1 MPSIDQKVVQM
12 TFDNKQFEQGVSQ
25 STKSLETL
33 KKSLDLDKSAQSL
46 ANLEKAAKGFNLSGI
61 SEGIENISSKFTMLG
76 MLGVTAMQKVAN
88 AAVEAGIRM
97 AKSISVDQ
105 ISAGQSKYETETK
118 AVQTI
123 TNATGK
129 SVKQVEKV
137 LKKLMH
143 YTDETSYDFSEMVS
157 SIGKFTSVGVDLDV
171 AEKAMEGIANE
182 AAKSGAG
189 IQEANR
195 AMYNFAQALSA
206 GYVKLI
212 DWKSIENANMATK
225 EFKETLI
232 QTALEVGTLKK
243 SGNKVVS
250 TMKATKDSAEQA
262 DVNFKTFNETLKDQ
276 WLTSDVLIKTLE
288 KYSDTSTPFG
298 KAAYEAAQKAL
309 TFTDAINAVKDAV
322 SSGWSRTFKA
332 LFGNLD
338 EAMDLWTRVANS
350 LYDFVA
356 IFFEARNELLEG
368 WHELGGYNAVVEA
381 ASNVWHTFM
390 NVVRMT
396 KETLESVFPPIT
408 AERLVESTKKIRKA
422 TEKLR
427 KAFGYDEFTEEN
439 KTVKKR
445 IDLAE
450 KLNTVLEKGSKNNS
464 QESVRELQ
472 QALIEAG
479 YHLDKFGADGIFG
492 KETEAAVKALQ
503 RSLGVEAT
511 GIWDEQTRSVAMAND
526 ALVKYEETT
535 ETVEVQTGK
544 TSQKMKYL
552 QRILKGIASGI
563 SILKS
568 YADTGIKII
577 GHFFSLFE
585 PLKKPFLQLF
595 AMFGQFIDNERQA
608 LEETNH
614 FGEIFKKAKA
624 WMAPFANQIALIGR
638 ALRKFILRFKGW
650 AKKNDKY
657 NFAGFFEY
665 LAKRIKATKLGK
677 VVFDVIE
684 KVEPAIS
691 KLVEFLKTAKNA
703 VFGFF
708 TADTKG
714 SRSFF
719 ESLKKRLEPLK
730 EVWEWIKENV
740 GKLFNPGDVKNA
752 ENSVDFFTQI
762 GEGFKKVVEFLKGIN
777 ISQVLLFGIAI
788 ISAIKLYKK
797 IKAPLEVV
805 ENVAKIPKAISK
817 YVSGRNN
824 REWLE
829 NIGEFA
835 KNLGIGVALLAASVF
850 ALAQLDT
857 DKALIAAGMV
867 AALMAM
873 MVGTA
878 FAMKKLKL
886 DGVSTKGYLKF
897 TISVLILASAVEK
910 LGKLPFD
917 SMMGGILGLTI
928 IIGEMIAF
936 SKLMKGSKLQ
946 VGGLTDMGAGISMIT
961 GAVEKIGKMNPD
973 QIAKGLAGVGAILVE
988 LGIFMRLANA
998 KELKTGPLAMI
1009 GLGAAVLM
1017 LATSLKMIAKLK
1029 WSAIGRGLAGLGAVM
1044 LELALFMRIT
1054 SGFGSGQRLLGLVG
1068 IGVSVLLL
1076 AKSLTMLSKLDTRGM
1091 LRGLIGLGAVMLEMA
1106 IFMKI
1111 IGGRSAAKQIG
1122 LAMAM
1127 VGLGA
1132 AVMLIASSLKSLAKL
1147 KPDAMLKGI
1156 IGLGAVMIEIAAFM
1170 KLIGARN
1177 PLRMMGDAL
1186 AMIGLGA
1193 ALGLFVLSIAGL
1205 SMLKTD
1211 GLIRGITALGA
1222 VLVELAVFLKL
1233 ANGMEVG
1240 LKSMPVLIAMAGA
1253 MLIFSLSLAALGD
1266 VSWDKIIAFG
1276 VSFGIIMN
1284 SLSSTIAVLSHIP
1297 IKGGL
1302 TAVAN
1307 LDIFIANL
1315 ILVLGAIGG
1324 LQELTNGGLGD
1335 WLEKGAQALGQAIGG
1350 FIKGIVSP
1358 FIDNKKTIG
1367 AGRKDTNS
1375 LTDYLNDFIGEMSTV
1390 MDNMAPFLEKVKSI
1404 DEDSVNG
1411 MKNLASVLLSMTS
1424 TELLDTMANW
1434 IVNDESGSAFV
1445 AFAKDLVALMPLL
1458 KKASDDASGIS
1469 VNNVAT
1475 MSTAMEM
1482 LGGIAKATIPMTAA
1496 EVISAIGSFISYAVG
1511 GSGESSFVTF
1521 AKDMVELVPHI
1532 KQFSDV
1538 ASGINVTAV
1547 ENAASAMEA
1556 FGKIASATVNIAVA
1570 NIIDAIAK
1578 FISAKTGG
1586 NGESSFVSFAKD
1598 LIDLVPEIINF
1609 SDKAKNIKKKN
1620 IENAADALSAFATVC
1635 NAAKDVAWDSFITNI
1650 LSFIGGDSQ
1659 VIAFADQMI
1668 TLAPKLV
1675 SFGNKVKGVDNK
1687 AIRASAKSL
1696 SALAK
1701 VAEEVPEAGGL
1712 IQSIFGEHDIEG
1724 FGTKLKSLGSGIY
1737 QFYNETKSIPAD
1749 YSAEGFASSL
1759 SSLAQVAKDI
1769 PGAGG
1774 FIQAII
1780 GDKDLDDF
1788 GDKLKPLGQGLADF
1802 ADATKNIPEDYKA
1815 TGPITALT
1823 ALSELESGLTAHGGI
1838 SQWFSGDKDLGLFGE
1853 KLAGVGTNLKTF
1865 SDATAAVK
1873 AGKMQQIGIGLQELA
1888 TAMTMIPSTYD
1899 IDANFNALQHMVDL
1913 LGENIDYTG
1922 IEDMGKTAME
1932 NFAKGIKSNDLNP
1945 DPISEV
1951 KTILDNMHSA
1961 GEGYYDKFYAIGK
1974 FMDSGLVNGLE
1985 DGSERVYRMARRVA
1999 KQAYRAAREELE
2011 VNSPS
2016 KKGAWLGEMFDM
2028 GLAEGLK
2035 SYEDRVGDSARQASE
2050 SAIENALYGIRELND
2065 VINSDLDEDISIR
2078 PVLDLSQV
2086 RDGSS
2091 ELNGIFGNNPKDSMN
2106 VYATVSADKARDLS
2120 VRGIQNE
2127 MGLVRTSM
2135 DKSDSNFEK
2144 MFSDFS
2150 DKFDR
2155 LEEDMRNL
2163 KVVLYDDTL
2172 VGSILSRVDRG
2183 LGKRRFIDARSR

>member
-1 MPSIDQKVVQM
+1 MPSIDQRIVQM

-46 ANLEKAAKGFNLSGI
+46 ANLEKVAKGFNLSGI
-61 SEGIENISSKFTMLG
+61 SEGIENISNKFTMLG
-76 MLGVTAMQKVAN
+76 MLGVTAMQRVAN
-88 AAVEAGIRM
+88 AAIDAGIRM
-97 AKSISVDQ
+97 AKSISIDQ

-129 SVKQVEKV
+129 SVEEVEKI

-143 YTDETSYDFSEMVS
+143 YTDETSYDFSAMVS
-157 SIGKFTSVGVDLDV
+157 SIGKFTSAGVDLEV

-195 AMYNFAQALSA
+195 AMYNFAQALSS
-206 GYVKLI
+206 GYVRKI
-212 DWKSIENANMATK
+212 DWMSISNANMGTK

-232 QTALEVGTLKK
+232 QTALEMGTLKK
-243 SGNKVVS
+243 QGDKVVS
-250 TMKATKDSAEQA
+250 TMKTAKDSSKQA
-262 DVNFKTFNETLKDQ
+262 DVNFKTFDDTLQDL
-276 WLTSDVLIKTLE
+276 WLTSDVLVKTLE
-288 KYSDTSTPFG
+288 KYSDTTTPFG
-298 KAAYEAAQKAL
+298 QSAYEAAQKAL

-332 LFGNLD
+332 LFGNLN

-368 WHELGGYNAVVEA
+368 WHELGGYNKAVEA
-381 ASNVWHTFM
+381 ASNIWHTFM
-390 NVVRMT
+390 NVVYMV
-396 KETLESVFPPIT
+396 KDALESVFPPIT
-408 AERLVESTKKIRKA
+408 SKRLVEITDRIKEVSEAIRKRFSY
-422 TEKLR
+422 EQ
-427 KAFGYDEFTEEN
+427 FEEVEEHYN
-439 KTVKKR
+439 EIVDYAKELDVILKRGARSAEVKT
-445 IDLAE
+445 L
-450 KLNTVLEKGSKNNS
+450 
-464 QESVRELQ
+464 QERLMH
-472 QALIEAG
+472 AG
-479 YHLDKFGADGIFG
+479 YALDKHGADGIFG
-492 KETEAAVKALQ
+492 PETENAVKKLQ
-503 RSLGVEAT
+503 KALGVDVTGVWDEAT
-511 GIWDEQTRSVAMAND
+511 RNAAIAKEAFIELEDHVR
-526 ALVKYEETT
+526 
-535 ETVEVQTGK
+535 TVEQPIEK
-544 TSQKMKYL
+544 TSQRMRYL
-552 QRILKGIASGI
+552 QDIIKGIASGI
-563 SILKS
+563 SIVKS
-568 YADTGIKII
+568 YVNTGIKIV
-577 GHFFSLFE
+577 GHFFSLFK
-585 PLKKPFLQLF
+585 PLEKPILRLL
-595 AMFGQFIDNERQA
+595 AMFGKFTDNERQM
-608 LEETNH
+608 LEETNR
-614 FGEIFKKAKA
+614 FGKIFRKAKT
-624 WMAPFANQIALIGR
+624 WMRPLGDEIEKIARSIS
-638 ALRKFILRFKGW
+638 KFITKFNRW
-650 AKKNDKY
+650 AKNNDKY
-657 NFAGFFEY
+657 NLAGFFEF
-665 LAKRIKATKLGK
+665 LAKKIKATKLGK
-677 VVFDVIE
+677 VIFGVIE
-684 KVEPAIS
+684 KVQPAVD
-691 KLVEFLKTAKNA
+691 KLVEFFGVIKKA
-703 VFGFF
+703 VVGFF
-708 TADTKG
+708 TADTG
-714 SRSFF
+714 GASSFID
-719 ESLKKRLEPLK
+719 KLK
-730 EVWEWIKENV
+730 ERLKSLTEIWDWIKENV
-740 GKLFNPGDVKNA
+740 GKLFNPGDTENA

-762 GEGFKKVVEFLKGIN
+762 GEGFKKVVEFIKGIN
-777 ISQVLLFGIAI
+777 ISQILLFGIAI

-797 IKAPLEVV
+797 IKAPLEVI
-805 ENVAKIPKAISK
+805 ENVAKIPKAVSK
-817 YVSGRNN
+817 YINARNN

-835 KNLGIGVALLAASVF
+835 RNLGIGVALLAASIF

-857 DKALIAAGMV
+857 DKALVAAGMV

-878 FAMKKLKL
+878 FVMKKLKL

-897 TISVLILASAVEK
+897 TIAVLILASSVEK

-936 SKLMKGSKLQ
+936 SKLMKESKLQ

-961 GAVEKIGKMNPD
+961 SAVEKIGKMKPD
-973 QIAKGLAGVGAILVE
+973 QIAKGLAGVGTILVE
-988 LGIFMRLANA
+988 IGIFMRLANA

-1029 WSAIGRGLAGLGAVM
+1029 WDAIGRGLVGLGAVM
-1044 LELALFMRIT
+1044 LELAAFMRLT

-1076 AKSLTMLSKLDTRGM
+1076 AKSLSMLSKLDTKGM

-1127 VGLGA
+1127 VGIGT

-1147 KPDAMLKGI
+1147 KTDAMLKGI

-1205 SMLKTD
+1205 SMLNAD
-1211 GLIRGITALGA
+1211 GLVRGITALGA

-1276 VSFGIIMN
+1276 VSFGIVMGSI
-1284 SLSSTIAVLSHIP
+1284 SSTIAILSHIP
-1297 IKGGL
+1297 ISGGIA
-1302 TAVAN
+1302 AVAN

-1315 ILVLGAIGG
+1315 LLVLGAIGG

-1358 FIDNKKTIG
+1358 FIDNKKTVG
-1367 AGRKDTNS
+1367 AGRKDTHS
-1375 LTDYLNDFIGEMSTV
+1375 LTDYLNDFIGEMSNV

-1445 AFAKDLVALMPLL
+1445 AFAKDLVTLMPLL
-1458 KKASDDASGIS
+1458 KQASDAASGIS
-1469 VNNVAT
+1469 VDNVAS
-1475 MSTAMEM
+1475 MATAMEM
-1482 LGGIAKATIPMTAA
+1482 FGGIAKATIPMTAA
-1496 EVISAIGSFISYAVG
+1496 EVIGAIGSFISVAVG
-1511 GSGESSFVTF
+1511 GSGESSFVAF
-1521 AKDMVELVPHI
+1521 ARDMVELVPHI
-1532 KQFSDV
+1532 KQFSDI

-1586 NGESSFVSFAKD
+1586 SGESSFVSFAKD

-1675 SFGNKVKGVDNK
+1675 SFGNKVNGVDNK

-1724 FGTKLKSLGSGIY
+1724 FGTKLESLGSGIY

-1759 SSLAQVAKDI
+1759 SALVRVAKDI

-1780 GDKDLDDF
+1780 GDKDLGSF
-1788 GDKLKPLGQGLADF
+1788 GEKLKPLGQGLADF
-1802 ADATKNIPEDYKA
+1802 ADATKGIPEDYKA
-1815 TGPITALT
+1815 TGPIAALS

-1865 SDATAAVK
+1865 SDTTAAVQ

-1888 TAMTMIPSTYD
+1888 TAMTMIPDTYV
-1899 IDANFNALQHMVDL
+1899 IDENFNALQHMVDL
-1913 LGENIDYTG
+1913 LGSSIDYTG
-1922 IEDMGKTAME
+1922 IETMGETAME
-1932 NFAKGIKSNDLNP
+1932 NFAKGIKSNNLNP

-1985 DGSERVYRMARRVA
+1985 DGSGRVYRMARRVA
-1999 KQAYRAAREELE
+1999 RQAYEAARQELE
-2011 VNSPS
+2011 VASPS
-2016 KKGAWLGEMFDM
+2016 KKGAWLGEMFDV

-2035 SYEDRVGDSARQASE
+2035 SYEDRVGDSARKASE
-2050 SAIENALYGIRELND
+2050 SAVENALYGIREFND
-2065 VINSDLDEDISIR
+2065 VVASDLDEDISIR

-2091 ELNGIFGNNPKDSMN
+2091 ELSGIFGKNPKDSMS

-2144 MFSDFS
+2144 IFSDFS

-2163 KVVLYDDTL
+2163 KVVLNDGTL
-2172 VGSILSRVDRG
+2172 VGSILSKVDRG
-2183 LGKRRFIDARSR
+2183 LGKKRFIDARSR